1 MRHKKKGR
9 KLNRNAPH
17 RKSLNQNLAK
27 ALLEHERIVTTRAKA
42 KEARRFV
49 EKLITLARKA
59 MPHKDSDE
67 PEDKGK
73 YLHYYRMA
81 LSRLQDKRMVQKLF
95 GEGEWRE
102 EQCLGERYKDRPGGY
117 TRIIKLSG
125 SRLGVPLGE
134 TVGETPEFTYE
145 IDGEQRSVKAIGNRL
160 GDNAPRV
167 VFELVEES
175 AEEEEEEE
183 QVEPVVSISDEEE
196 ASAEAEEEAE
206 AEGETEMEEDEDVGE
221 EAEAEAE
228 QEES

>member
-1 MRHKKKGR
+1 M
-9 KLNRNAPH
+9 
-17 RKSLNQNLAK
+17 AK
-27 ALLEHERIVTTRAKA
+27 ALFEHERIVTTEAKA
-42 KEARRFV
+42 KEVRRFA

-59 MPHKDSDE
+59 MPHKDSDD
-67 PEDKGK
+67 PESKGK
-73 YLHYYRMA
+73 YLHYYRTA

-102 EQCLGERYKDRPGGY
+102 EQCLGERYRDRPGGY

-145 IDGEQRSVKAIGNRL
+145 INGEQRSVKAIGNRL
-160 GDNAPRV
+160 GDNASRV
-167 VFELVEES
+167 VFELVEE
-175 AEEEEEEE
+175 AMGEEEEEEE

-196 ASAEAEEEAE
+196 
-206 AEGETEMEEDEDVGE
+206 E

-228 QEES
+228 EEATAEADEGPEAENEAREENEEA

>member
-1 MRHKKKGR
+1 
-9 KLNRNAPH
+9 LQ
-17 RKSLNQNLAK
+17 QNLAK
-27 ALLEHERIVTTRAKA
+27 ALLEHERIVTTKAKA
-42 KEARRFV
+42 KEARRVV

-95 GEGEWRE
+95 GEGEWQE
-102 EQCLGERYKDRPGGY
+102 EQCLGERYRDRPGGY

-145 IDGEQRSVKAIGNRL
+145 IAGEQRAVKAIGNRL

-175 AEEEEEEE
+175 VEEEEKEE
-183 QVEPVVSISDEEE
+183 QVEPVVSISDEDEE
-196 ASAEAEEEAE
+196 ASAEDEGETEAEEEQEEEAEEEA
-206 AEGETEMEEDEDVGE
+206 AE
-221 EAEAEAE
+221 E
-228 QEES
+228 QS